1 MTVILYHKNDVI
13 GLYESYELC
22 NDFIKSLSSIGFDS
36 RFKIVKFKIN
46 TCIKEWTKEIS
57 TNINNIEEDKTSET
71 FIKKENNYVESKKDQ
86 KTETKKTK
94 KKNKKEAKDKQK
106 EQYNINLL
114 KAQREKIIESKNK
127 YEVDLKLYNNFKD
140 KLRVDPNFEI
150 PEIFTEK
157 YSIFKRLD
165 DNNDLNWDSFATEY
179 KEKDFNG
186 RFSNIFEVS
195 NEFDQKFCS
204 NTINIESSESSES
217 DSESDSDI
225 EESSEYNDDSGTE
238 DEILEVFSSEETNE

>member
-22 NDFIKSLSSIGFDS
+22 NDFIKSLESIGYNGK
-36 RFKIVKFKIN
+36 FKIIKFKIN
-46 TCIKEWTKEIS
+46 TCIKEWTKDIS
-57 TNINNIEEDKTSET
+57 TTTNKIEEDNTSET
-71 FIKKENNYVESKKDQ
+71 FIKKENNYSDIKKDQ
-86 KTETKKTK
+86 KTETKEIK
-94 KKNKKEAKDKQK
+94 KKKKKEAKEKQK

-127 YEVDLKLYNNFKD
+127 YEVDLNLYNNFKD
-140 KLRVDPNFEI
+140 KIKDDSDFEI
-150 PEIFTEK
+150 PEIFVDKFKIFEK
-157 YSIFKRLD
+157 L
-165 DNNDLNWDSFATEY
+165 DNNNELNWDNFATEY

-217 DSESDSDI
+217 DSESDSEI
-225 EESSEYNDDSGTE
+225 EETSEYNDDSGTE
-238 DEILEVFSSEETNE
+238 DEILEVFSSEGTND